1 MTAVSIVAE
10 QQTWLAGNPGPPIS
24 PLSVAL
30 LLTFFALAFTASAGV
45 AWSRRRREAPLRK
58 EIQVRPVVTYQAR
71 VDVKANFLGTMTSQR
86 GLAYLTVRGDAFEV
100 ADPFP
105 LTRWVFGLDYCYRSQ
120 DTNLEVVAGA
130 WHDWIEVTGQP
141 GTRAVQIQIGRR
153 NMNRQIWDELIRSGA
168 HPAGPP
174 PQ

>member
-45 AWSRRRREAPLRK
+45 AWSRRR
-58 EIQVRPVVTYQAR
+58 
-71 VDVKANFLGTMTSQR
+71 
-86 GLAYLTVRGDAFEV
+86 
-100 ADPFP
+100 
-105 LTRWVFGLDYCYRSQ
+105 
-120 DTNLEVVAGA
+120 
-130 WHDWIEVTGQP
+130 
-141 GTRAVQIQIGRR
+141 